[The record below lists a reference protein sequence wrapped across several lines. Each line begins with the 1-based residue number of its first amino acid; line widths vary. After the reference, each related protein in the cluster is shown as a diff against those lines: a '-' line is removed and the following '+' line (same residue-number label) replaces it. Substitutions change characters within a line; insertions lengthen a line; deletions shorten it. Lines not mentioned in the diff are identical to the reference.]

1 MSAVWRIAPTNRDFA
16 AAGNSCG
23 GCHLRRYRHFGPPQR
38 LTGVVGASAG
48 PAPHDGAFR
57 ADAFEQAEFCSSCH
71 QFRADTAVN
80 GKPLQNTYEEWRTS
94 PQAAQGMVCQ
104 TCHMPDR
111 AHLWRGIHDPAMV
124 AAGLTPRIA
133 ADKEKARFELA
144 NSGVGHAF
152 PTYTVPTIVMRA
164 VALDADGSPRPES
177 LQSHVIARRVHYD
190 GNTWIELS
198 DTRLFPG
205 QSAAIDL
212 AWGTSDRI
220 RVWLDVIP
228 DDFYAAQVFP
238 ALLQSLPAD
247 GQARQLA
254 LEASAAAAASPFR
267 LFETELR
274 RP

>member
-1 MSAVWRIAPTNRDFA
+1 MADK
-16 AAGNSCG
+16 
-23 GCHLRRYRHFGPPQR
+23 
-38 LTGVVGASAG
+38 SAG
-48 PAPHDGAFR
+48 GA
-57 ADAFEQAEFCSSCH
+57 
-71 QFRADTAVN
+71 
-80 GKPLQNTYEEWRTS
+80 
-94 PQAAQGMVCQ
+94 GMVCQ

-111 AHLWRGIHDPAMV
+111 APHLWRGIHDPAMV
-124 AAGLTPRIA
+124 AAGLTPRMA

-164 VALDADGSPRPES
+164 VALEADGSPQPENS
-177 LQSHVIARRVHYD
+177 PWSVLARRVYYD
-190 GNTWIELS
+190 GNNWVELS

-205 QSAAIDL
+205 RSAAINDL
-212 AWGTSDRI
+212 PWGTSDRI

-228 DDFYAAQVFP
+228 DDFYATQVFP

-254 LEASAAAAASPFR
+254 LEASAAATASRFR